1 MALAMPELEKQWRSA
16 RDLRRR
22 GARPHGRRGHQRP
35 RPAPAWR
42 PTARAR
48 AHFLITSWRC
58 AWHCPTRLL
67 PPDSRASV
75 ERAMTL
81 RATSPS
87 RGLMRSLRTPGSRR
101 PRPPPATGPRD
112 RSHRPA
118 AAVRRVHCCHC
129 ATDCAGATRL
139 RGLGAAAVAGPLTLR
154 RPLLR
159 AAWGV
164 RGGARGAQRP
174 PWHVFSARSS
184 LEAMRP
190 CGAWQLACSALD
202 AENGIIKKV
211 CILEKFSR
219 LFCSS
224 ALRACI
230 HACMQGHVLRDR
242 SGAKGKRGCIDLA
255 PVLERSKRQTTYQH
269 SLENNVQHVYGHVHV
284 VRGRLWCPGLMPR
297 AGHCQILSAGIQD
310 LVLVAPYKGSRRR
323 PPGRN
328 LGKEGMKPDAGVLSG
343 MRACHLS
350 HPARA
355 RVNKDGMP
363 A

>member
-1 MALAMPELEKQWRSA
+1 MPEKAQKRALQPAQTMLGRIHQSNFASSHCQLTLPDRQSCKTIEFAPRRHEHTWPHGVHHAGA
-16 RDLRRR
+16 RAAVAL
-22 GARPHGRRGHQRP
+22 GARPSRTWSAATRP
-35 RPAPAWR
+35 PR
-42 PTARAR
+42 
-48 AHFLITSWRC
+48 
-58 AWHCPTRLL
+58 
-67 PPDSRASV
+67 
-75 ERAMTL
+75 
-81 RATSPS
+81 
-87 RGLMRSLRTPGSRR
+87 SRR
-101 PRPPPATGPRD
+101 PRPPPATCPRD
-112 RSHRPA
+112 RSHTPA

-242 SGAKGKRGCIDLA
+242 SGAKGKRGFMA
-255 PVLERSKRQTTYQH
+255 ATA
-269 SLENNVQHVYGHVHV
+269 NHVFKK
-284 VRGRLWCPGLMPR
+284 
-297 AGHCQILSAGIQD
+297 I
-310 LVLVAPYKGSRRR
+310 
-323 PPGRN
+323 
-328 LGKEGMKPDAGVLSG
+328 
-343 MRACHLS
+343 
-350 HPARA
+350 
-355 RVNKDGMP
+355 
-363 A
+363 

>member
-1 MALAMPELEKQWRSA
+1 MPEKAQKRALQPAQTMLGRIHQSNFASSHCQLTLPDRQSCKTIEFAPRRHEHTWPHGVHHAGA
-16 RDLRRR
+16 RAAVAL
-22 GARPHGRRGHQRP
+22 GARPSRTWSVATRPPRSSRP

-202 AENGIIKKV
+202 AEKSLYIREV
-211 CILEKFSR
+211 QQ
-219 LFCSS
+219 
-224 ALRACI
+224 A
-230 HACMQGHVLRDR
+230 VL
-242 SGAKGKRGCIDLA
+242 L
-255 PVLERSKRQTTYQH
+255 
-269 SLENNVQHVYGHVHV
+269 
-284 VRGRLWCPGLMPR
+284 
-297 AGHCQILSAGIQD
+297 
-310 LVLVAPYKGSRRR
+310 
-323 PPGRN
+323 
-328 LGKEGMKPDAGVLSG
+328 
-343 MRACHLS
+343 
-350 HPARA
+350 
-355 RVNKDGMP
+355 
-363 A
+363 

>member
-1 MALAMPELEKQWRSA
+1 MYWHSGTLDPGISLVFAEPGAARGRRRKCFFLFFPVQASRGAPGCRHEHTWRMALACRSSRSNWRSA

-22 GARPHGRRGHQRP
+22 GARPYGRRGHQRP

-230 HACMQGHVLRDR
+230 HACMQGHVPRDR
-242 SGAKGKRGCIDLA
+242 SGAKGKRGVFCMTCA
-255 PVLERSKRQTTYQH
+255 
-269 SLENNVQHVYGHVHV
+269 
-284 VRGRLWCPGLMPR
+284 
-297 AGHCQILSAGIQD
+297 
-310 LVLVAPYKGSRRR
+310 
-323 PPGRN
+323 
-328 LGKEGMKPDAGVLSG
+328 
-343 MRACHLS
+343 
-350 HPARA
+350 
-355 RVNKDGMP
+355 
-363 A
+363 